1 MASQNIIFS
10 GESQSA
16 EANPSKVRWL
26 YPKLD
31 LSGNE
36 WRMALLIVGVLW
48 AAVTPTRCL
57 AQVQLPS
64 VNLGETNFEDAFGGP
79 GWLFQE
85 FPEAYVAGELKDSQG
100 RALPGSNRVTTYSTT
115 THVAFVS
122 EKRVLGGWLSGE
134 VLQPLVD
141 LDVQLA
147 NGTSSRIRGLADL
160 TFGAGLQWAP
170 KKIGK
175 GVFAQ
180 RFVFDVTLPTGKYS
194 DQRPVNI
201 GNHFVVVNPYYA
213 LTYERKKIESSAR
226 LHFLWNSANDDPFV
240 GFGIRTMQPGQA
252 FHVNYAISYKV
263 RNNVRLGFNGYW
275 LQQVTDHRISN
286 VDVPYYRERTVG
298 LGPGLQLG
306 GRDIWFR
313 LNGYLETDV
322 RNRPSGVK
330 VTFRISKTLPNGS
343 LTAASDARRSSRHG
357 GISGSENAI
366 SWRKGLG
373 GIIPALT
380 HHAP

>member
-1 MASQNIIFS
+1 VPVSTQTAQGNRAATSKGDGLLRILFLS
-10 GESQSA
+10 VFFA
-16 EANPSKVRWL
+16 ATAANP
-26 YPKLD
+26 
-31 LSGNE
+31 
-36 WRMALLIVGVLW
+36 
-48 AAVTPTRCL
+48 AV
-57 AQVQLPS
+57 AQVQLPA

-85 FPEAYVAGELKDSQG
+85 FPEAYVAGGLKDSQG
-100 RALPGSNRVTTYSTT
+100 RTLPGSNRLTTYSST

-134 VLQPLVD
+134 VLQPSVD

-147 NGTSSRIRGLADL
+147 NGTSSRVRGLSDL
-160 TFGAGLQWAP
+160 TVGAGLQWAP
-170 KKIGK
+170 KEIGK

-213 LTYERKKIESSAR
+213 LTYERKRIEFSVR
-226 LHFLWNSANDDPFV
+226 LHYLWNSANNDPFV
-240 GFGIRTMQPGQA
+240 GFGIKSMQPGQA
-252 FHVNYAISYKV
+252 FHVNYAASYELFK
-263 RNNVRLGFNGYW
+263 NMRLGFNGYW
-275 LQQVTDHRISN
+275 LQQLTNHEINGVA
-286 VDVPYYRERTVG
+286 VPNSKERTVG

-330 VTFRISKTLPNGS
+330 VTFRISKALPA
-343 LTAASDARRSSRHG
+343 TDH
-357 GISGSENAI
+357 
-366 SWRKGLG
+366 
-373 GIIPALT
+373 
-380 HHAP
+380 

>member
-1 MASQNIIFS
+1 MSTQTARGNRT
-10 GESQSA
+10 A
-16 EANPSKVRWL
+16 KSK
-26 YPKLD
+26 
-31 LSGNE
+31 GGG
-36 WRMALLIVGVLW
+36 LLRILLLTVLFAATAAKPGV
-48 AAVTPTRCL
+48 
-57 AQVQLPS
+57 AQVQLPA

-100 RALPGSNRVTTYSTT
+100 RTLPGSNHVTTYSTT
-115 THVAFVS
+115 THAAFVS

-134 VLQPLVD
+134 VLQAIVD
-141 LDVQLA
+141 LDVQLP
-147 NGTSSRIRGLADL
+147 NGISSRVRGLADL
-160 TFGAGLQWAP
+160 TVGAGLQWAP

-213 LTYERKKIESSAR
+213 LTYERKKIEFSAR
-226 LHFLWNSANDDPFV
+226 LHYLWNSANDDPVV
-240 GFGIRTMQPGQA
+240 GFGIRNMQPGQA
-252 FHVNYAISYKV
+252 FHVNYATSYKLWK
-263 RNNVRLGFNGYW
+263 NVRLGFNGYW
-275 LQQVTDHRISN
+275 LQQVTGHRIN
-286 VDVPYYRERTVG
+286 DVDVAYSRERTVG

-313 LNGYLETDV
+313 VNGYMETDV

-330 VTFRISKTLPNGS
+330 VTMRVSKAIL
-343 LTAASDARRSSRHG
+343 AG
-357 GISGSENAI
+357 GANQ
-366 SWRKGLG
+366 
-373 GIIPALT
+373 
-380 HHAP
+380 